1 MKINK
6 KFIFVVTIIGLFISI
21 ASISAKVRLPKLFTN
36 NMVLQRDMPVK
47 IWGWADAGE
56 EITITFLENEYSTVT
71 SSFGAWE
78 IKLPSQKAGGPV
90 EIEVVGNNS
99 IKLENILFG
108 DVWICSGQSNM
119 YFRTAAAKNSYRDI
133 NDANYKKI
141 RLFQI
146 DKDSHYQPKEDLAS
160 GKWLE
165 CSPKTVR
172 GFSAVAYF
180 FGREL
185 HKEIDVPIGLIHTS
199 WGGSSIQAWMDGE
212 TIKKFPDY
220 HDEVLEIEKT
230 PNYFEQLEQEYENN
244 GGNLL
249 VSEIFKQDTGLNDDG
264 SLSSSE
270 FFTEGKW
277 NEIKVPGYWE
287 DLGLEDY
294 DGTVW
299 YRKQFEIP
307 DAFRNNDLQIDLG
320 WIDDYNFTFFNG
332 EKLGQTYYKGSERR
346 YTIPTE
352 RVKKEANEIL
362 ICVYDKGGKGGFW
375 GPRKS
380 HLKIKD
386 DNSGLNLD
394 LQGLWKFKVG
404 STKANIELNLTKTNK
419 QPQKRAV
426 PTFLYN
432 AMIAPLTDYSIKGAI
447 WFQGESNAGNGAE
460 YAKLL
465 PAMIEGWRDK
475 WNQGNFP
482 FLIVQLAN
490 YGNPDTT
497 PGQSNWSELQEAQLK
512 TLKVP
517 NTGLAV
523 TVDLGDAMDI
533 HPKNKQD
540 VGHRVMLSA
549 MKVAYGKSVVGSG
562 PIYKSMEV
570 IGGKV
575 VISFTN
581 VGSGLLSKSKFGYL
595 NEFAIAGEDKKFVWA
610 KAFIQDNK
618 VVVYCDDI
626 PKPIAVRYAWSGN
639 PDEANL
645 YNMEG
650 LPASPFRT
658 DVWK

>member
-249 VSEIFKQDTGLNDDG
+249 VSEIFKQDPGFNDDG

-540 VGHRVMLSA
+540 VGHRLMLSA
-549 MKVAYGKSVVGSG
+549 MKVAYGKSVVSSG

-570 IGGKV
+570 IDGKV

-595 NEFAIAGEDKKFVWA
+595 NEFAIASKDKKFVWA

>member
-6 KFIFVVTIIGLFISI
+6 KYILILSIIGLFISI

-249 VSEIFKQDTGLNDDG
+249 VSEIFKQDPGFNDDG

-320 WIDDYNFTFFNG
+320 WIDDYNFAFFNG

-346 YTIPTE
+346 YTIPKE
-352 RVKKEANEIL
+352 KVKKWVNEIL

-386 DNSGLNLD
+386 DDSGLNLD
-394 LQGLWKFKVG
+394 IQGLWKFKVG

-419 QPQKRAV
+419 QPQKRAL

-432 AMIAPLTDYSIKGAI
+432 AMIASLTEYAIKGAV

-497 PGQSNWSELQEAQLK
+497 PGQSNWSELHEAQLK

-540 VGHRVMLSA
+540 VGHRLMLSA
-549 MKVAYGKSVVGSG
+549 MKVAYGKSVVSSG

-570 IGGKV
+570 IDGRV

-595 NEFAIAGEDKKFVWA
+595 NEFAIASKDKKFVWA

-618 VVVYCDDI
+618 VVVYCDDV

-658 DVWK
+658 DIWK